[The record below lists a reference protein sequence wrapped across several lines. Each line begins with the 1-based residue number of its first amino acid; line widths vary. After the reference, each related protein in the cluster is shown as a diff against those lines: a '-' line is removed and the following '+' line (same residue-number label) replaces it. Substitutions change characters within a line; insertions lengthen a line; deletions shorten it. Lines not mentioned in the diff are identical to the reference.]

1 MGGCLSERP
10 CDMKSFPP
18 EYLNRLGGG
27 KKYAPNNRGILLIIY
42 TNLYFAFTQRTIIEL
57 VWFVPPVEIVGLPV
71 ALFDHAR

>member
-1 MGGCLSERP
+1 
-10 CDMKSFPP
+10 MKSFPP
-18 EYLNRLGGG
+18 EFVFEQAGRG